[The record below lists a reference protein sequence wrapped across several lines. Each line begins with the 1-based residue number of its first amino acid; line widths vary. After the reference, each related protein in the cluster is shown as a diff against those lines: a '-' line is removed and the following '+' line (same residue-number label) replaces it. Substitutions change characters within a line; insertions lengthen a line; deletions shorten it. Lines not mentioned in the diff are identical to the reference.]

1 MTDCPEDLCPD
12 WLLSLELPVL
22 FSPLQLLLL
31 HLLSLPL
38 HLPLLLMSVFGKA
51 VLTKLLLLLLLL
63 LLSVASE
70 AMLLLLLLLLLS
82 VASEARL
89 LPLLL
94 LLLSVASEAMLLL
107 LLLLL
112 MLFVVVDTELIAAP
126 ASSAHAA
133 ALCPTERAEAVC
145 GGKDAD
151 EAPAP
156 HALND

>member
-1 MTDCPEDLCPD
+1 
-12 WLLSLELPVL
+12 
-22 FSPLQLLLL
+22 
-31 HLLSLPL
+31 
-38 HLPLLLMSVFGKA
+38 MSVFGKA
-51 VLTKLLLLLLLL
+51 VLTKLLLL
-63 LLSVASE
+63 
-70 AMLLLLLLLLLS
+70 
-82 VASEARL
+82 L

-126 ASSAHAA
+126 ASSVHAA